1 MNDTPTNALP
11 ALRNA
16 NPYLAL
22 GVRPFINCASVRTAH
37 SGSLMLPEVRAAIA
51 QASRQFVSLDELME
65 GAGHRIAELTGA
77 PWGIVTCGSAAA
89 LTLAT
94 AACVAGNDPVKMVRL
109 PFTDGWANR
118 VIMLKNH
125 RFAYDQ
131 AIRMVGTHIL
141 EIETIA
147 DLEAALSEPV
157 AMVAILGT
165 HEAASEVRLEDIV
178 SRTRPRGIPVLVD
191 AASEHIERP
200 SPYLARGADMV
211 IYSGGK
217 FLRGPQT
224 SGLLLGRKELIQAAW
239 RNASPHQAFARGMKV
254 SKEDVIGLLAA
265 LEVWFEHRDPAA
277 ELRRWNEDLTSIAGW
292 LKLPGVSTQVVPP
305 HGVVRVPR
313 LQVSWDKAKVA
324 VDGETLRLR
333 LLDSEP
339 RIMLDDMSAT
349 EASIAIDP
357 FGLQPGEADQVGR
370 GLVAALAEPV
380 VATRPAPLVPAIDV
394 SGTWDLDVSF
404 LRGKRTHIIQLEQH
418 DGTITG
424 RHGSQQFEGPVTGNV
439 DSTGLHLVFT
449 AWLEGTMV
457 AYRLD
462 GSVTDGQ
469 MRGNV
474 TLGSA
479 THHHQGPIN
488 LAQFGPG
495 WFQGARVGEA

>member
-1 MNDTPTNALP
+1 MDDTPTNASP

-65 GAGHRIAELTGA
+65 GASRRIAQLTGA

-131 AIRMVGTHIL
+131 AIRMVGTHII

-147 DLEAALSEPV
+147 DLDAALLEPV
-157 AMVAILGT
+157 AMVAVLGT
-165 HEAASEVRLEDIV
+165 QEAASEVRLEDIV
-178 SRTRPRGIPVLVD
+178 SRARPLGIPVLVD

-277 ELRRWNEDLTSIAGW
+277 ELRRWNDDLANIAGW
-292 LKLPGVSTQVVPP
+292 LKGSGVNIQVIPP
-305 HGVVRVPR
+305 HGVVLVPR
-313 LQVSWDKAKVA
+313 LQVSWDRAKVA

-339 RIMLDDMSAT
+339 RIMLDDMSVT
-349 EASIAIDP
+349 ENSIAIDP

-370 GLVAALAEPV
+370 ALVAALAAPI
-380 VATRPAPLVPAIDV
+380 VATQSAASIPSVDV
-394 SGTWDLDVSF
+394 SGTWDVDVSF
-404 LRGKRTHIIQLEQH
+404 LRGKRTHIIHLEQH
-418 DGTITG
+418 DGAIIG
-424 RHGSQQFEGPVTGNV
+424 RHASQQFEGPVTGSV
-439 DSTGLHLVFT
+439 DNMGIHLVFT

-462 GSVTDGQ
+462 GSIADGHV
-469 MRGNV
+469 RGDV

-495 WFQGARVGEA
+495 WFQATRVTEA